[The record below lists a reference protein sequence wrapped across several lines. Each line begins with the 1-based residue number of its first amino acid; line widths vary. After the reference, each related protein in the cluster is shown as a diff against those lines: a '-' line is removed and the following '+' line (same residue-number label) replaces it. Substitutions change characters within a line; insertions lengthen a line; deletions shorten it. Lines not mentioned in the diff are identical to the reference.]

1 MDPYPYIQIGGAVLV
16 LIGYV
21 LGQLDKIDT
30 SSKPY
35 LLINLV
41 GSALL
46 AADAFDGSQWG
57 FLVLN
62 GTWAVIS
69 LVNLIRFL
77 AGSSRPDGTPM

>member
-1 MDPYPYIQIGGAVLV
+1 MDPYIQIGGAVLV

-46 AADAFDGSQWG
+46 AADAFAGRQWG

-62 GTWAVIS
+62 GSWAVIS
-69 LVNLIRFL
+69 LINLIRL
-77 AGSSRPDGTPM
+77 VIGSSRLDENPT

>member
-1 MDPYPYIQIGGAVLV
+1 MDQYIQIAGAMLV
-16 LIGYV
+16 LLGYV
-21 LGQLDKIDT
+21 LGQFGKIDT
-30 SSKPY
+30 NSKPY

-46 AADAFDGSQWG
+46 AANAWDGRQWG

-69 LVNLIRFL
+69 LVNLIRIVTS
-77 AGSSRPDGTPM
+77 ASRNNESPA